1 VSKNGGDVELSND
14 AMDLMIKNDDAFDAV
29 ICILTAVDFLK
40 QDVIKPDYLQM
51 EMAKKESW
59 IWVKKP

>member
-1 VSKNGGDVELSND
+1 MNQLKNYVELSND
-14 AMDLMIKNDDAFDAV
+14 AIDLMIKNDDAFDAV
-29 ICILTAVDFLK
+29 IFILAAVDFLK

>member
-1 VSKNGGDVELSND
+1 MSKNGGDVELSND

>member
-1 VSKNGGDVELSND
+1 
-14 AMDLMIKNDDAFDAV
+14 MDLMIKNDDAFDAV